1 MQTLFKAVSLARRS
15 EVGIDKVLL
24 EMGRRNGVGWAGAA
38 GLGAVWGQ
46 RIVADE
52 AEGGE
57 RVRCETC
64 HSQPWRR
71 WHGFWEHQEPTIP

>member
-1 MQTLFKAVSLARRS
+1 MQALFKAVSLARRS
-15 EVGIDKVLL
+15 EPGIGEVLL

-46 RIVADE
+46 RLVADE

-64 HSQPWRR
+64 HSQPQRR
-71 WHGFWEHQEPTIP
+71 WHGFWESQEPTIP